1 MNANSLKL
9 GIILAS
15 PRFLELLLK
24 EVKHHKFVILGGGM
38 VVSSLLI
45 FLCKQTQPETLP
57 TFIRA
62 DKKTLRQIKEYVS
75 GLTHD
80 MQTPIAKIQMLLDRL
95 HTRGITPSSTI
106 VDIRNAVFAI
116 SEYRKR
122 YLMNLTTFLD
132 HDSANIVDIDLP
144 TLIDEVLYDMHQIFK
159 RRADMVTQFSEK
171 SVYIK
176 SNFVLL
182 KDIITNMY
190 HNAFSHGD
198 GYITLNTI
206 YNKDSCVVTMTN
218 HCDSTDNADLF
229 ASKLTRHRTSH
240 GYGLNHIRNIVSF
253 LGGQIT
259 YRIQDKVC
267 TSILTIMTTN
277 TSYLAIESTNSHL
290 SDNYIVA
297 VVEDD
302 DILRT
307 MTTHMIHRYC
317 ESIECY
323 DFADRDSFV
332 NWIHMETRCVIV
344 LLDFQ
349 LCQDT
354 MGGIEIAQ
362 TLKHTPNIIMY
373 GITANNDL
381 MDEALQAGMKA
392 VFPKPLNLN
401 ILKRILSNVATPNDC
416 QSREQTDE
424 LDLTQ
429 DVIRNLD
436 NFNDFVESNGFTLHK
451 QLHNIS
457 GKLSYINTE
466 KSLQV
471 KGIHDTLLKNIVKTK
486 TDISKIRTSISDLT
500 PSTSE

>member
-1 MNANSLKL
+1 
-9 GIILAS
+9 
-15 PRFLELLLK
+15 
-24 EVKHHKFVILGGGM
+24 
-38 VVSSLLI
+38 
-45 FLCKQTQPETLP
+45 
-57 TFIRA
+57 
-62 DKKTLRQIKEYVS
+62 
-75 GLTHD
+75 
-80 MQTPIAKIQMLLDRL
+80 
-95 HTRGITPSSTI
+95 
-106 VDIRNAVFAI
+106 
-116 SEYRKR
+116 
-122 YLMNLTTFLD
+122 
-132 HDSANIVDIDLP
+132 
-144 TLIDEVLYDMHQIFK
+144 
-159 RRADMVTQFSEK
+159 
-171 SVYIK
+171 
-176 SNFVLL
+176 
-182 KDIITNMY
+182 
-190 HNAFSHGD
+190 
-198 GYITLNTI
+198 
-206 YNKDSCVVTMTN
+206 
-218 HCDSTDNADLF
+218 
-229 ASKLTRHRTSH
+229 
-240 GYGLNHIRNIVSF
+240 
-253 LGGQIT
+253 
-259 YRIQDKVC
+259 
-267 TSILTIMTTN
+267 MTTN

-401 ILKRILSNVATPNDC
+401 ILKKILSNVATPNDC